1 VNLFNHARE
10 PHNMPSNRL
19 RASEWVTAPSSGVAS
34 GEWPL
39 TPVVAAFVL
48 LFAAMTWKWI
58 SGAVTIPWDAKAQFQ
73 PQIQFLA
80 QSLARGEWP
89 WWNPFVFAGQPQI
102 ADPQSMIFSPP
113 FVLLAFVHADPSA
126 WEIDMTVLAAM
137 AAGGIGMIVY
147 FRDRRWH
154 WAGALIA
161 ALVFSFGAAMAW
173 RMQHIGQVL
182 SLAYLPWT
190 LLLID
195 RAITRASIASGALAG
210 LVAAFL
216 VLGRDQVALL
226 AVYLVAGYVLW
237 LLARQDEPLRAMRR
251 ALLPLAAGAIV
262 GAALVTLPILM
273 TALLAADS
281 NRPEIAFAGAG
292 AGSLHPALLLTL
304 LAPDVFGG
312 SGRMGDFWGP
322 PSMTWPHIE
331 LYIAQNVGEMYVGA
345 LPLMLVAIGLLGR
358 QLWGR
363 EIRFFSIALGVMLLY
378 TLGAYTPVFRAIYEI
393 VPGVSLYRRPADA
406 VFLVGALLA
415 VLAGYMT
422 HRTFAAP
429 WIKPS
434 RIHVAIIVVLCAVA
448 AASAIGLGVWLDRVP
463 RLWLPLALAAGTF
476 SLAAAL
482 ITWGRSRL
490 VVQPTLVA
498 LTFATLTAADL
509 AYNNGN
515 NGSSALPPADY
526 EVLEPAS
533 RNPTITWL
541 KAHVAEHRSATN
553 RDRVELAGL
562 GFHWPNASMT
572 HRLENTLGYNPV
584 RLHDYSQA
592 TGAQD
597 HVGLPD
603 QRVFSPL
610 MPSYRS
616 PLADLLG
623 LRYIAFGAPIET
635 IDTRLAF
642 GTLPLVHQTKNAW
655 IYENTSALPRVL
667 FATRAATADFE
678 ALLRHGNWPTT
689 DFRSTVLL
697 EEAPTDVKPRRPGT
711 VAIAF
716 YANTRIV
723 LDADSPDGGFVV
735 LNDIWHPWWVADID
749 GRRAPILRA
758 NVLFRAVAVPPGRHR
773 ITFAFHPVSGAL
785 RELSAHLWSHVRNVP
800 RPDAAGL
807 SK

>member
-1 VNLFNHARE
+1 
-10 PHNMPSNRL
+10 MPSNRL
-19 RASEWVTAPSSGVAS
+19 RASQWVTASPSGTGA

-39 TPVVAAFVL
+39 TPVIAAFVF
-48 LFAAMTWKWI
+48 LFAAITWKWI
-58 SGAVTIPWDAKAQFQ
+58 SGAATIPWDAKAHFQ

-89 WWNPFVFAGQPQI
+89 WWNPYVFSGQPQI

-113 FVLLAFVHADPSA
+113 FLLLAAAHADPSA

-137 AAGGIGMIVY
+137 ATGGIGVIVY
-147 FRDRRWH
+147 FRDRGWH

-190 LLLID
+190 LLLVH
-195 RAITRASIASGALAG
+195 RAIIRGSILNGALAG

-226 AVYLVAGYVLW
+226 AIYLVAAYVLW
-237 LLARQDEPLRAMRR
+237 ILARQDAPFAALRR
-251 ALLPLAAGAIV
+251 AFLPLTAGAIV
-262 GAALVTLPILM
+262 GAAVVALPILM

-281 NRPEIAFAGAG
+281 NRPEIDFKGAG
-292 AGSLHPALLLTL
+292 GGSLHPALLLTL
-304 LAPDVFGG
+304 LAPDVFGA
-312 SGRMGDFWGP
+312 SGRMGQYWGP
-322 PSMTWPHIE
+322 PSLAWPYIE
-331 LYIAQNVGEMYVGA
+331 LYIAQNVGVMYVGA
-345 LPLMLVAIGLLGR
+345 LPLLLVAIGMIGGR
-358 QLWGR
+358 LWDR
-363 EIRFFSIALGVMLLY
+363 EIRFFTIALIVMLLY
-378 TLGAYTPVFRAIYEI
+378 ALGAYTPAFRVMYEI
-393 VPGVSLYRRPADA
+393 MPGVSLYRRPADA
-406 VFLVGALLA
+406 VFLIGALLA

-422 HRTFAAP
+422 HCMFAAP
-429 WIKPS
+429 WVKTS
-434 RIHVAIIVVLCAVA
+434 HIHIAIIGVLCAA
-448 AASAIGLGVWLDRVP
+448 AAAVAVGLGVWLDRVP

-476 SLAAAL
+476 AVASAL
-482 ITWGRSRL
+482 IAWGRSRL
-490 VVQPTLVA
+490 VLQPTLVA
-498 LTFATLTAADL
+498 GVFAALTAADL

-526 EVLEPAS
+526 EVLEPKS
-533 RNPTITWL
+533 RNATIAWL
-541 KAHVAEHRSATN
+541 KTHVANDRSATN

-584 RLHDYSQA
+584 RLDDYTRA

-603 QRVFSPL
+603 QRKFSPL

-623 LRYIAFGAPIET
+623 LRYIAFGAPIESF
-635 IDTRLAF
+635 DTRLPY
-642 GTLPLVHQTKNAW
+642 GTLPLVEQIDNAW

-667 FATRAATADFE
+667 FATRAVPADFE
-678 ALLRHGNWPTT
+678 TLLKDGKWPTT

-697 EEAPTDVKPRRPGT
+697 EGIKADTASRRPGT
-711 VAIAF
+711 VAIAS

-723 LDADSPDGGFVV
+723 LDVDSPDGGYVV
-735 LNDIWHPWWVADID
+735 LNDVWHPWWFAEVD
-749 GRRAPILRA
+749 GKRVPILRA
-758 NVLFRAVAVPPGRHR
+758 NVLFRAVEVPPGPHR
-773 ITFAFHPVSGAL
+773 ITFAFHPVAGAL
-785 RELSAHLWSHVRNVP
+785 REFRERLWPPSGKSP
-800 RPDAAGL
+800 RPGAAAQP
-807 SK
+807 K

>member
-1 VNLFNHARE
+1 
-10 PHNMPSNRL
+10 MPSSRL
-19 RASEWVTAPSSGVAS
+19 RTSEWVTTPSSSAS
-34 GEWPL
+34 AAEWAL
-39 TPVVAAFVL
+39 APVIACFVL

-58 SGAVTIPWDAKAQFQ
+58 SGTATIPWDAKAHFQ

-89 WWNPFVFAGQPQI
+89 WWNPYVFSGQPQI

-113 FVLLAFVHADPSA
+113 FLLLALTHRDPSA

-137 AAGGIGMIVY
+137 ATGGIGVIVY
-147 FRDRRWH
+147 FRDRGWH

-190 LLLID
+190 LLLVD
-195 RAITRASIASGALAG
+195 RAITRASIVNGALAG

-216 VLGRDQVALL
+216 MLGRDQVALL
-226 AVYLVAGYVLW
+226 AIYLVAAYAVW
-237 LLARQDEPLRAMRR
+237 LLARQDEPLRALRR
-251 ALLPLAAGAIV
+251 ALLPLTAGAIV
-262 GAALVTLPILM
+262 GAALVALPILM

-281 NRPEIAFAGAG
+281 NRPEIDYTGAG
-292 AGSLHPALLLTL
+292 GGSLHPALLLTL
-304 LAPDVFGG
+304 LAPDVFGA
-312 SGRMGDFWGP
+312 SGRMGQYWGP
-322 PSMTWPHIE
+322 PSIVWPDID

-345 LPLMLVAIGLLGR
+345 LPLLLVAIGLIGR
-358 QLWGR
+358 QLWDR
-363 EIRFFSIALGVMLLY
+363 EIRFFTVALIVMLLY
-378 TLGAYTPVFRAIYEI
+378 ALGWYTPAFRVLYEI
-393 VPGVSLYRRPADA
+393 VPGVDLYRRPADA
-406 VFLVGALLA
+406 VFLIGALLGI
-415 VLAGYMT
+415 LAGYMT
-422 HRTFAAP
+422 HRMFVAP
-429 WIKPS
+429 WIKPG
-434 RIHVAIIVVLCAVA
+434 RLHVGVIVGLCAVA

-463 RLWLPLALAAGTF
+463 RVWFPLTLAAGLF
-476 SLAAAL
+476 ALAAAL
-482 ITWGRSRL
+482 VAWGRSRL

-498 LTFATLTAADL
+498 LTFAALTAADL

-515 NGSSALPPADY
+515 NGSSALPPANYD
-526 EVLEPAS
+526 VLQPAT
-533 RNPTITWL
+533 RNPTIAWL
-541 KAHVAEHRSATN
+541 KEHVAADRSATT

-584 RLHDYSQA
+584 RLHDYSRA

-616 PLADLLG
+616 PLANLLG
-623 LRYIAFGAPIET
+623 LRYIASGAPIET

-642 GTLPLVHQTKNAW
+642 GTLPLVHQTANAW

-667 FATRAATADFE
+667 FATRAEPADFA
-678 ALLRHGNWPTT
+678 ALLERGNWPEI

-697 EEAPTDVKPRRPGT
+697 ENAAPDVAARRPGA

-735 LNDIWHPWWVADID
+735 LNDIWHPWWLADID
-749 GRRAPILRA
+749 GKPTPILKA
-758 NVLFRAVAVPPGRHR
+758 NVLFRAIAVPPGPHR
-773 ITFAFHPVSGAL
+773 ITFVFRPIAGAFREL
-785 RELSAHLWSHVRNVP
+785 RERLWPSSDATP
-800 RPDAAGL
+800 RPKSAGL
-807 SK
+807 PK

>member
-1 VNLFNHARE
+1 
-10 PHNMPSNRL
+10 MPSNRL
-19 RASEWVTAPSSGVAS
+19 RASQWVTASPSGTGA

-39 TPVVAAFVL
+39 TPVIAAFVF
-48 LFAAMTWKWI
+48 LFAAITSKWI
-58 SGAVTIPWDAKAQFQ
+58 SGAATIPWDAKAHFQ

-89 WWNPFVFAGQPQI
+89 WWNPYVFSGQPQI

-113 FVLLAFVHADPSA
+113 FLLLAAAHADPSA

-137 AAGGIGMIVY
+137 ATGGIGVIVY
-147 FRDRRWH
+147 FRDRGWH

-190 LLLID
+190 LLLVD
-195 RAITRASIASGALAG
+195 RAITRGSILYGALAG

-226 AVYLVAGYVLW
+226 AIYLVAAYTLW
-237 LLARQDEPLRAMRR
+237 ILARQDAPFAALRR
-251 ALLPLAAGAIV
+251 AFLPLTAGAII
-262 GAALVTLPILM
+262 GAAVVALPILM

-281 NRPEIAFAGAG
+281 NRPEIDFDGAG
-292 AGSLHPALLLTL
+292 GGSLHPALLLTL
-304 LAPDVFGG
+304 LAPDVFGA
-312 SGRMGDFWGP
+312 SGRMGQYWGP
-322 PSMTWPHIE
+322 PSLAWPYIE
-331 LYIAQNVGEMYVGA
+331 LYIAQNVGVMYVGA
-345 LPLMLVAIGLLGR
+345 LPLLLVAIGMIGGR
-358 QLWGR
+358 LWDR
-363 EIRFFSIALGVMLLY
+363 EIRFFTIALIVMLLY
-378 TLGAYTPVFRAIYEI
+378 ALGAYTPAFRAMYEI
-393 VPGVSLYRRPADA
+393 MPGVSLYRRPADA
-406 VFLVGALLA
+406 VFLIGALLA

-422 HRTFAAP
+422 HWMFAAP
-429 WIKPS
+429 WVKTS
-434 RIHVAIIVVLCAVA
+434 RIHIAIIGLLCAAAVA
-448 AASAIGLGVWLDRVP
+448 VAIGLGVWLDRVP

-476 SLAAAL
+476 AVAGVL
-482 ITWGRSRL
+482 IAWGRSRL
-490 VVQPTLVA
+490 VLQPTLVA
-498 LTFATLTAADL
+498 GVFATLTAADL

-526 EVLEPAS
+526 EVLEPKSHNA
-533 RNPTITWL
+533 TITWL
-541 KAHVAEHRSATN
+541 KTHVAQDRSATN

-584 RLHDYSQA
+584 RLDDYTRA

-603 QRVFSPL
+603 QRKFSPL

-623 LRYIAFGAPIET
+623 LRYIAFGAPIESF
-635 IDTRLAF
+635 DTRLPY
-642 GTLPLVHQTKNAW
+642 GTLPLVEQTDNAW
-655 IYENTSALPRVL
+655 IYENTSALPRVM
-667 FATRAATADFE
+667 FATRAAPADFE
-678 ALLRHGNWPTT
+678 TLLKDGKWPTT

-697 EEAPTDVKPRRPGT
+697 EGIKADTTSRRSGT
-711 VAIAF
+711 VVIAS

-723 LDADSPDGGFVV
+723 LDADSPDGGYVV
-735 LNDIWHPWWVADID
+735 LNDIWHPWWFAEID
-749 GRRAPILRA
+749 GKRVPILRA
-758 NVLFRAVAVPPGRHR
+758 NVLFRAITVPPGKHR
-773 ITFAFHPVSGAL
+773 ITFAFHPVAGAL
-785 RELSAHLWSHVRNVP
+785 REFREHLSPGTVKNP
-800 RPDAAGL
+800 RPGAAVQP
-807 SK
+807 K